1 MRGLIATI
9 ILLCLALAGAV
20 SGAEQATNNSSGC
33 VGCDSDSVNV
43 TENQTETHIFIQEA
57 SSGSFVDDRTGN
69 YTLTLNDV
77 VPFTVFFADR
87 PARDVGF
94 APMDKFLKGF
104 SFGASNPPNAA
115 LILSEENE
123 TSDMVIVELTNPQY
137 NNTTGTLT
145 YNAKLLKEYSFE
157 SGWLQDQIVKVDA
170 SIPER
175 FGRAILVID
184 DCYCVSVSYSACD
197 SACRNGCWSLK
208 HAKCEPCGGCCHD
221 AGIGTYCRAA

>member
-1 MRGLIATI
+1 MKGLIATI

-20 SGAEQATNNSSGC
+20 SGAEQATNNSTGC
-33 VGCDSDSVNV
+33 VGCDSDSANV

-57 SSGSFVDDRTGN
+57 SSGSFVNDSTGN

-77 VPFTVFFADR
+77 VPYTVFFADR

-104 SFGASNPPNAA
+104 SFGASNTPNAA
-115 LILSEENE
+115 LILSVSEENE

-145 YNAKLLKEYSFE
+145 YNASLLKEYSFE
-157 SGWLQDQIVKVDA
+157 SGWLQDQIGKVDP

-184 DCYCVSVSYSACD
+184 DCPCQYTASGCSSN
-197 SACRNGCWSLK
+197 CRNACWELK
-208 HAKCEPCGGCCHD
+208 KFRCMRCGGCCYPKN
-221 AGIGTYCRAA
+221 GQC

>member
-1 MRGLIATI
+1 MKGLIATI

-20 SGAEQATNNSSGC
+20 SGAEQAPNNSSGC

-57 SSGSFVDDRTGN
+57 SSGSFVNDSTGN

-77 VPFTVFFADR
+77 VPYTVFFADR

-104 SFGASNPPNAA
+104 SFGASNTPNAA
-115 LILSEENE
+115 LILSVSEENE

-145 YNAKLLKEYSFE
+145 YNAKLLEEYSFE
-157 SGWLQDQIVKVDA
+157 SGWLQAV
-170 SIPER
+170 
-175 FGRAILVID
+175 
-184 DCYCVSVSYSACD
+184 
-197 SACRNGCWSLK
+197 
-208 HAKCEPCGGCCHD
+208 
-221 AGIGTYCRAA
+221 